1 MNTNNTVRPV
11 DSLNI
16 VTVVTDETQVNVT
29 RPVTNVVRV
38 VGPGPIGPVGPQGI
52 QGETGLT
59 VTDLFVAR
67 GNDTW
72 STTGSLQIS
81 GSLIVSQS
89 VTGLSGFT
97 GSLLGTAATASYF
110 AGYGN
115 STVLINQHETYNTFT
130 GSIQTQVDG
139 LSNATSSYVLNNVTA
154 SMLQPYVLTSVTQ
167 SMLRP
172 YVLTSVTQSMLQPYV
187 LTSVTSSML
196 QPYVLTSV
204 TSSMLQPY
212 VLTSVTQSMLQ
223 PYVLTSVTGS
233 MLQPY
238 VLTSATSSMIVSGA
252 LTASFVN
259 TLKQDITTSGSVFIS
274 GSIIHNGNY
283 IQTGINI
290 LSGSNIVTGSS
301 TLIGQSQTT
310 GSVNISGSVRITGSL
325 TADFVY
331 LTGSL
336 QGTAATA
343 SFVTSS
349 NVQGPH
355 GMNSV
360 ISASHAVTASYY
372 LETDPI
378 FVAKSGSLA
387 TTGSNRF
394 VGNQIITGSVY
405 LKSGSVIDSTG
416 ADIYIKAGVGF
427 NAGVALY
434 NNNSTQYLAVDDTGS
449 YANKFTVADKLTVSG
464 LTTTQNQQITGSLS
478 QGIEGNIATGEGS
491 HAEGSITKA
500 IGNYSHAEGDYT
512 QAVGNYSH
520 AEGQETITLASAQY
534 SHAEGWRTIASANHQ
549 HVQGQWNATSS
560 VQSAFI
566 VGNGSDNDNR
576 SNLIHAAGNEVQIS
590 GSMIFSTG
598 GITGSL
604 LGTAATASFVT
615 SSNVQ
620 GPHGMNSVVS
630 ASYALTASYVNVLTQ
645 DVTISGSLFTTG
657 SNTLIGNTYLTG
669 SLNVSGSTVQTG
681 DNTLIGNTVLS
692 GSISISGSSV
702 ITGGTVMYGSLNIS
716 GSTTQTGNNTLSG
729 NTLLSGSIIISGAFS
744 TNNPTVKIYGDTTHE
759 GYLRFNPVSTNINT
773 SISASYI
780 YVSGSTNDLYFSQN
794 GNGYNNVTRLRW
806 LEGNLYTGLL
816 HGAVISQV
824 NSNTYQVASGS
835 GIIVNLNASIPNDPY
850 PTIQYLQWPNLTK
863 TIDPLSASFDQQFV
877 SIDSTNNIFAQGTP
891 YTDGQYNTL
900 IPIGIVLHQNHISIN
915 AVQTFPS
922 VAYGWK
928 QRSYDFIKAFGPLK
942 ISGYNLTQSGSSV
955 GGLLLSGGT
964 AWVDGRN
971 YTIDPNN
978 TAYIVEGTGIA
989 TSKIFRYYQS
999 GSNWQNEWG
1008 YDTNA
1013 GAGYTAI
1020 DPAQYS
1026 NAGTLTALANN
1037 NKWSIQRVFY
1047 FPNSATKAL
1056 YVYYGNAQY
1065 DTKTDAIAAIA
1076 TEAFNEAPNTTANA
1090 IFIGYMILQKI
1101 ANFNTPAT
1109 YEFKAAGLFR
1119 AGGAG
1124 GAGGGGVTALSNLT
1138 DVSVSTSV
1146 YGDLLMKGAGA
1157 WVNSKQLSGSYGI
1170 TGSLNVTGSSAIVG
1184 SSVISGSLNVTG
1196 SLYANF
1202 AYLTG
1207 SLLGT
1212 AATASFVTSSNVQGP
1227 YGMNS
1232 IVSASHAVTVRSY
1245 AQLIGDGAT
1254 NNITVTHG
1262 LGTNDLHITV
1272 YSASGN
1278 FENII
1283 PDIHR
1288 TDTNTIQV
1296 RFVNPPGLNQ
1306 YRVYISV

>member
-38 VGPGPIGPVGPQGI
+38 VGPGPIGPQGIQGI
-52 QGETGLT
+52 QGEIGLT
-59 VTDLFVAR
+59 ITDLFVAR

-115 STVLINQHETYNTFT
+115 SAVLINQHETYNTFT
-130 GSIQTQVDG
+130 GSIQTQADG
-139 LSNATSSYVLNNVTA
+139 LSNATSSYVLNSVTS

-167 SMLRP
+167 SMLR
-172 YVLTSVTQSMLQPYV
+172 
-187 LTSVTSSML
+187 
-196 QPYVLTSV
+196 PYVLTSV

-223 PYVLTSVTGS
+223 PYVLTSVTQSMLQPYVLTSVTQSMLQPYVLTSITGS

-259 TLKQDITTSGSVFIS
+259 TLKQDVTISGSVFIS

-283 IQTGINI
+283 VQTGINI

-301 TLIGQSQTT
+301 TLIGQSQIT
-310 GSVNISGSVRITGSL
+310 GSVNVSGSVRITGSL

-336 QGTAATA
+336 RGTAATA

-355 GMNSV
+355 GMNSIV
-360 ISASHAVTASYY
+360 SASYALTSSYINTLTQDVT
-372 LETDPI
+372 I
-378 FVAKSGSLA
+378 SGSLFISGS
-387 TTGSNRF
+387 TTQTGNVNVTGNYTQTGNTILSGSSIVTGSNILI
-394 VGNQIITGSVY
+394 GQSQITGSVNV
-405 LKSGSVIDSTG
+405 SGSV
-416 ADIYIKAGVGF
+416 V
-427 NAGVALY
+427 
-434 NNNSTQYLAVDDTGS
+434 
-449 YANKFTVADKLTVSG
+449 
-464 LTTTQNQQITGSLS
+464 ITGSL
-478 QGIEGNIATGEGS
+478 T
-491 HAEGSITKA
+491 
-500 IGNYSHAEGDYT
+500 
-512 QAVGNYSH
+512 
-520 AEGQETITLASAQY
+520 
-534 SHAEGWRTIASANHQ
+534 ANF
-549 HVQGQWNATSS
+549 VY
-560 VQSAFI
+560 
-566 VGNGSDNDNR
+566 
-576 SNLIHAAGNEVQIS
+576 L
-590 GSMIFSTG
+590 
-598 GITGSL
+598 TGSL

-615 SSNVQ
+615 ASNVQ
-620 GPHGMNSVVS
+620 GPHGMNSVIS
-630 ASYALTASYVNVLTQ
+630 ASYAVTASYVNVLTQ

-681 DNTLIGNTVLS
+681 NNTLIGNTVLS
-692 GSISISGSSV
+692 GSIAISGSST
-702 ITGGTVMYGSLNIS
+702 ITGVTVMSGSINIS
-716 GSTTQTGNNTLSG
+716 GSTTQIGNNSLLG
-729 NTLLSGSIIISGAFS
+729 NTFLSGSIIISGAFG
-744 TNNPTVKIYGDTTHE
+744 TNTPTVKIYGDTTHD
-759 GYLRFNPVSTNINT
+759 GYLRFNPVSTNIDT

-780 YVSGSTNDLYFSQN
+780 YVSGSTQDLYFSQN
-794 GNGYNNVTRLRW
+794 GKGYSNVTRLRW

-816 HGAVISQV
+816 HGGLLSQV
-824 NSNTYQVASGS
+824 NSNTYQVSSGS
-835 GIIVNLNASIPNDPY
+835 GIIVNLNASFNDDPY
-850 PTIQYLQWPNLTK
+850 PVVQFLEWPNLTK
-863 TIDPLSASFDQQFV
+863 TIDALSASFDQQFA

-891 YTDGQYNTL
+891 YTNGQYNTL
-900 IPIGIVLHQNHISIN
+900 IPIGIILHQNNTSIN
-915 AVQTFPS
+915 GVQTFPS

-942 ISGYNLTQSGSSV
+942 IAGYTLTQSGSSV
-955 GGLLLSGGT
+955 GGLVLGGGT

-978 TAYIVEGTGIA
+978 AAYIVEGTGIT

-999 GSNWQNEWG
+999 GSNWQNDWG
-1008 YDTNA
+1008 YNTNG
-1013 GAGYTAI
+1013 GAGFTAI
-1020 DPAQYS
+1020 DPSQYS
-1026 NAGTLTALANN
+1026 NAGTLTALTNN

-1056 YVYYGNAQY
+1056 FVYYGNAQY

-1076 TEAFNEAPNTTANA
+1076 TEPFNEAPNTTANA

-1101 ANFNTPAT
+1101 ADFNAPTT

-1138 DVSVSTSV
+1138 DVSISTSV
-1146 YGDLLMKGAGA
+1146 YGDLLMKSAGA

-1170 TGSLNVTGSSAIVG
+1170 IGNLNVTGSTTVTG
-1184 SSVISGSLNVTG
+1184 SSIISGSLTVTG
-1196 SLYANF
+1196 SLYADF

-1212 AATASFVTSSNVQGP
+1212 AATASFVTSSNVLGP
-1227 YGMNS
+1227 HSFNS
-1232 IVSASHAVTVRSY
+1232 VVSASHAVSVRSY

-1288 TDTNTIQV
+1288 TSTNAIEV